1 MAVNIIEINSTE
13 SDVIY
18 MTYAIMQ
25 VAMVLP
31 DDPELHFCIKNPLYD
46 QDNTLDKVVDK
57 VILLSK
63 VKPGIVTVLTTEL
76 NRYCGYLISAKN
88 SEIIDES

>member
-1 MAVNIIEINSTE
+1 MVNIIEINSTD

-18 MTYAIMQ
+18 VTFATMQ
-25 VAMVLP
+25 VAMMLP
-31 DDPELHFCIKNPLYD
+31 DDPELHFCIKNPLYE

-63 VKPGIVTVLTTEL
+63 VKPGIVAVFTNEL
-76 NRYCGYLISAKN
+76 NRYCSYLISAKN

>member
-1 MAVNIIEINSTE
+1 MLNIIEINSTDN
-13 SDVIY
+13 DVIY
-18 MTYAIMQ
+18 ITYATMQ
-25 VAMVLP
+25 IVMSLP
-31 DDPELHFCIKNPLYD
+31 DDPELHFCIKNPLYE

-57 VILLSK
+57 VMLLSK
-63 VKPGIVTVLTTEL
+63 VKPGIVAVLTTEF